1 MPQYRHTSASDK
13 CSEHKLAAMSQSAMP
28 LTALEVLTR
37 GRSPG
42 AMPGR
47 MWGKPLAQ
55 PSVPLKAPEPNAT
68 CADVATKLDQ
78 KTAKP
83 PLDNNELDK
92 SAASVLLVLQNE
104 SVIAHTTPCGSF
116 HLGVLFLTCF
126 CCPGADVAQAG
137 GAAQETE
144 GKTVL
149 RRAALPRPN
158 RTRPQE

>member
-1 MPQYRHTSASDK
+1 
-13 CSEHKLAAMSQSAMP
+13 MSQRAMP
-28 LTALEVLTR
+28 LTALEVLTS

-42 AMPGR
+42 AMPDGV
-47 MWGKPLAQ
+47 WGKPLA
-55 PSVPLKAPEPNAT
+55 PPALKTSDPTVT

-78 KTAKP
+78 KAATPA
-83 PLDNNELDK
+83 LDNNELDK

-116 HLGVLFLTCF
+116 HLGVLCLICF

-144 GKTVL
+144 GKTIL
-149 RRAALPRPN
+149 
-158 RTRPQE
+158 